1 MNQDIGNLNS
11 SKDTKTKLSITY
23 NNIRSQT
30 KPSAERLT
38 LEDQWV
44 QISKRCWNTDQKT
57 F

>member
-1 MNQDIGNLNS
+1 MNQDTGNLNS

-30 KPSAERLT
+30 KPSAEGLT